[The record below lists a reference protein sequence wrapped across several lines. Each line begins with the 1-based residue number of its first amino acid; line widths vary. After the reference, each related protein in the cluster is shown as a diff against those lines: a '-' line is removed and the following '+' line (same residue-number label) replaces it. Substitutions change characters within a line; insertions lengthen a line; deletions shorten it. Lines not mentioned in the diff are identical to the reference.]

1 MAPVAVDLQT
11 RPPTKEESKTIV
23 NAAPAIDP
31 NAFEI
36 VADTDK
42 LLVACSCTSSSDQP
56 Y

>member
-1 MAPVAVDLQT
+1 MPPVAVDLQT
-11 RPPTKEESKTIV
+11 RPPTNEESETI

-42 LLVACSCTSSSDQP
+42 LLVACSCSSSSDQP